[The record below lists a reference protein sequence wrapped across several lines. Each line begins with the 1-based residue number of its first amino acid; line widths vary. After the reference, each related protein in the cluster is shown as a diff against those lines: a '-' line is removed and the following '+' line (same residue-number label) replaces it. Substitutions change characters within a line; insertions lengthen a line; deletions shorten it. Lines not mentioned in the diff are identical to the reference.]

1 MPHEV
6 DPGFNATERRALALL
21 MQGATPDHIAGV
33 LGLSP
38 SAMETLFQGIN
49 DKWPLNADPGSPWV
63 DLPLDADT
71 DHPHLDDM
79 GAVGL
84 LAHLRSMHGH
94 GRPADATL
102 RGLYDLH
109 RSLHR
114 AAPPSTA

>member
-6 DPGFNATERRALALL
+6 DPGFNATERRAIALL
-21 MQGATPDHIAGV
+21 NQGATQDQIAAG

-38 SAMETLFQGIN
+38 SALETLFAGIN
-49 DKWPLNADPGSPWV
+49 DKWPLDGDAGGPRVS
-63 DLPLDADT
+63 LPLDADT

-79 GAVGL
+79 DAVGL

-94 GRPADATL
+94 GRLADSTL
-102 RGLYDLH
+102 RGLHDLH
-109 RSLHR
+109 RALHR

>member
-6 DPGFNATERRALALL
+6 DPGFNATERLAIALSA
-21 MQGATPDHIAGV
+21 QGATQDQIAAV
-33 LGLSP
+33 VGLSP
-38 SAMETLFQGIN
+38 SALESLFQGII
-49 DKWPLNADPGSPWV
+49 DKWPLNADPGSPRV

-79 GAVGL
+79 DAVGL

-102 RGLYDLH
+102 RGLYDIH

-114 AAPPSTA
+114 APPPSTA